1 MILKAVGLLGL
12 VYCATQLPSPQNTK
26 NHNLECYGSS
36 KDMNVMATQDKL
48 RERGVFDTLR
58 RDFMVAFRE
67 RGFDPMHVSNPFPEN
82 GSLMHIWQGYEDRIV
97 PFELQRYVYGKVA
110 WIEYHE
116 VPDGGHLIVHYK
128 ALWLSVYMFH
138 FSLSESSLHV
148 EQMLAHIL
156 WDQNF

>member
-1 MILKAVGLLGL
+1 
-12 VYCATQLPSPQNTK
+12 
-26 NHNLECYGSS
+26 
-36 KDMNVMATQDKL
+36 
-48 RERGVFDTLR
+48 
-58 RDFMVAFRE
+58 MVAFRE

-128 ALWLSVYMFH
+128 GLFETISRALLLGEQSYSYPKPKLSNIV
-138 FSLSESSLHV
+138 
-148 EQMLAHIL
+148 A
-156 WDQNF
+156 